1 MVTPARL
8 RLSMAYVRSLILS
21 AALLASACAA
31 PPAAVPLAVVSSSTP
46 GPTASP
52 TPVPTPSPTP
62 IAATPSPAT
71 VGFGGPVLALDEVV
85 AAKIGS
91 LIRSSGGDAA
101 LVVADGPEGTI
112 LLERKA
118 DEVVFSASL
127 YKLAVLLE
135 AETRIEK
142 ATLKPTDRIAV
153 TLADLRDGSDY
164 TPAGSVITV
173 EQALERMITLSD
185 NGSALA
191 LVRTF
196 GTDAIHATL
205 AREGMP
211 GQRFTSEGSVTTAR
225 TIATFFGELSRG
237 ALVSAAASARML
249 ARLSRQRV
257 TDRIPAAL
265 PAGVVLGHKTGK
277 LGFVTHDAGLI
288 KGPGDVPVVLVVLT
302 WNSTEEKRMQL
313 IRDIAAAVYA
323 GLTRP

>member
-1 MVTPARL
+1 
-8 RLSMAYVRSLILS
+8 MAYVRALILS

-31 PPAAVPLAVVSSSTP
+31 PPAVPLAVIGS
-46 GPTASP
+46 
-52 TPVPTPSPTP
+52 PSPTP
-62 IAATPSPAT
+62 TPTASAVPSPSPTIAPATPSPGPA
-71 VGFGGPVLALDEVV
+71 GFRGPVLALDQAVV
-85 AAKIGS
+85 AKVEA
-91 LIRSSGGDAA
+91 LIESSGGDAA
-101 LVVADGPEGTI
+101 LLVADGPEGTI

-135 AETRIEK
+135 AETRIEN
-142 ATLKPTDRIAV
+142 ATLKPTDRITV
-153 TLADLRDGSDY
+153 TPADLRDGSDY
-164 TPAGSVITV
+164 TPAGSVLTV
-173 EQALERMITLSD
+173 EEALERMITLSD
-185 NGSALA
+185 NPSGLA

-196 GTDAIHATL
+196 GTAAIHATL
-205 AREGMP
+205 ALEGMP
-211 GQRFTSEGSVTTAR
+211 GQRFTSRGSVTTAR

-277 LGFVTHDAGLI
+277 LSSVTHDAGLI
-288 KGPGDVPVVLVVLT
+288 KGPGDVPIVLVVLT
-302 WNSTEEKRMQL
+302 WDSTEEHRFQL

-323 GLTRP
+323 GLTKP

>member
-1 MVTPARL
+1 
-8 RLSMAYVRSLILS
+8 MAYVRALIVS
-21 AALLASACAA
+21 AALLVSACAA
-31 PPAAVPLAVVSSSTP
+31 PTPAVPLAVVSSSTP
-46 GPTASP
+46 APTASP
-52 TPVPTPSPTP
+52 APVPSPSPTLAP
-62 IAATPSPAT
+62 ATPSPAAA
-71 VGFGGPVLALDEVV
+71 GFGGPVLRLDAVV
-85 AAKIGS
+85 AAKVGA
-91 LIRSSGGDAA
+91 LIESSGGDAA
-101 LVVADGPEGTI
+101 LVVADGPAATI

-142 ATLKPTDRIAV
+142 ATLRPTDRITV
-153 TLADLRDGSDY
+153 TVADQRDGSDY

-173 EQALERMITLSD
+173 EEALERMITLSD
-185 NGSALA
+185 NPSGLA

-196 GTDAIHATL
+196 GTAAIHATL
-205 AREGMP
+205 ALEGMP
-211 GQRFTSEGSVTTAR
+211 GQRFTSGGSVTTAR

-277 LGFVTHDAGLI
+277 LSLVTHDAGLI
-288 KGPGDVPVVLVVLT
+288 KGPGDVPIVLVVLT
-302 WNSTEEKRMQL
+302 WDSTEEHRFQL

-323 GLTRP
+323 GLTKP

>member
-1 MVTPARL
+1 MTRARL
-8 RLSMAYVRSLILS
+8 RLSMAYVRALILS
-21 AALLASACAA
+21 AAVLASACAA
-31 PPAAVPLAVVSSSTP
+31 PPAAVPLVVVSSPTP
-46 GPTASP
+46 VPTASP
-52 TPVPTPSPTP
+52 TPIPSPSPTLSP
-62 IAATPSPAT
+62 ATPSPSAA
-71 VGFGGPVLALDEVV
+71 GSRRPILALDEVV
-85 AAKIGS
+85 AAKIGA
-91 LIRSSGGDAA
+91 LIKSSGGDAA

-142 ATLKPTDRIAV
+142 ATLKPTDRITV
-153 TLADLRDGSDY
+153 TEADLRDGSDY
-164 TPAGSVITV
+164 TLAGNVITV

-191 LVRTF
+191 LVRIF
-196 GTDAIHATL
+196 GTAAIHATL

-211 GQRFTSEGSVTTAR
+211 GQRFTSRGSVTTAR

-277 LGFVTHDAGLI
+277 LDFVTHDAGLI
-288 KGPGDVPVVLVVLT
+288 KGPGDVPIVLVVLT
-302 WNSTEEKRMQL
+302 WDSTEDKRFQL

-323 GLTRP
+323 GLTKP